1 MLKIGNK
8 IFKVLA
14 LAGLFLSFPLL
25 TWLPAAPGQARF
37 QTGFNPAWSLNS
49 RQPGPTTA
57 SLTQKL
63 HLWLAGRVEPGAFEE
78 AVKNSQSILNSPGFD
93 LYLLGLWLKGRP
105 VEALLLL
112 DHQLNSL
119 AEAPALL
126 NQAGAFLFL

>member
-49 RQPGPTTA
+49 SSRGNHCFFNSKIA
-57 SLTQKL
+57 S
-63 HLWLAGRVEPGAFEE
+63 LAGR
-78 AVKNSQSILNSPGFD
+78 QS
-93 LYLLGLWLKGRP
+93 
-105 VEALLLL
+105 
-112 DHQLNSL
+112 
-119 AEAPALL
+119 
-126 NQAGAFLFL
+126 